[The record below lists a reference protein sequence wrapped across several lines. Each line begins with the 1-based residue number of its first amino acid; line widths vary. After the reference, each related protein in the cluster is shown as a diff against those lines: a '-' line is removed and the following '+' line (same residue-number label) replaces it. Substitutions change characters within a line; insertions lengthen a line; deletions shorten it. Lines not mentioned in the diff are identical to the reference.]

1 MGLRGSDLSFE
12 QGNFVPR
19 FHPICLG
26 QMENSLGAKLLHPG
40 LVEFGFPE
48 ELEGSHLH
56 FHPLGLGAL
65 LDLHLLDFQFG
76 VRKWRDFIGSRID
89 CANVGDLQG
98 F

>member
-1 MGLRGSDLSFE
+1 
-12 QGNFVPR
+12 
-19 FHPICLG
+19 
-26 QMENSLGAKLLHPG
+26 MENSLGAKLLHLG

-76 VRKWRDFIGSRID
+76 LFMEMVKENINNMTVSR
-89 CANVGDLQG
+89 C
-98 F
+98 